1 MRFLLLGWARVD
13 SALVD
18 LTPAGSIVIESAASQ
33 ITMRGRVVVAV
44 AAVVGVAAAGCT
56 VTPTYD
62 YVMLVQQW
70 PVVDC
75 TTAPACL
82 PTDQYFTVHG
92 GSQ

>member
-1 MRFLLLGWARVD
+1 MHSRV
-13 SALVD
+13 A
-18 LTPAGSIVIESAASQ
+18 
-33 ITMRGRVVVAV
+33 VAV
-44 AAVVGVAAAGCT
+44 AAVVGFAAAGCT

-92 GSQ
+92 G